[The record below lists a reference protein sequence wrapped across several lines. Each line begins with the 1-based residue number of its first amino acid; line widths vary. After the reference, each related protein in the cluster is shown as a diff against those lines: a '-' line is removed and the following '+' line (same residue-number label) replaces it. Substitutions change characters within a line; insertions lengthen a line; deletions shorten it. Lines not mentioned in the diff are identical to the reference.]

1 MIRPYRKTPVGRLR
15 FSDTEPDFC
24 SMGYRLASLS
34 SGRAVLV
41 DDGHLSGDSARWW
54 DLGGLAGEHL
64 ADPMVAV
71 AEPATLHNLCGS
83 NGVPATEPDGIVLLS
98 GLGPPIPR
106 PRQVFAIGL
115 NFRDHVDEMGRETVG
130 EPVVFTKFPSCL
142 VGPAADVEVVGERTD
157 YEVELVVVV
166 GRRCTGMSP
175 DEVWGSLAGVT
186 IGQDMSDRR
195 LQTAAH
201 PPQFSLGK
209 SHATFGP
216 TGPAVVSIDLLADP
230 DDLVLTCAIDGEV
243 RQDSRTSLMI
253 AGVPDLVSYLSGI
266 CTLYPGDLVFT
277 GTPAGVGD
285 AQGRCLRVGQ
295 TVVSE
300 IEGVGRL
307 ENRCT

>member
-1 MIRPYRKTPVGRLR
+1 
-15 FSDTEPDFC
+15 
-24 SMGYRLASLS
+24 MGYRLASLE

-41 DDGHLSGDSARWW
+41 DGGHLTGDTARWW
-54 DLGGLAGEHL
+54 DLGGMAGERL
-64 ADPMVAV
+64 CDPMLAV
-71 AEPATLHNLCGS
+71 GEPERLHELGGTS
-83 NGVPATEPDGIVLLS
+83 GVPDRDHDGVVPLS

-115 NFRDHVDEMGRETVG
+115 NYRDHVDEMGREAVG

-157 YEVELVVVV
+157 YEVELVAVV
-166 GRRCTGMSP
+166 GRRCSNLRP
-175 DEVWGSLAGVT
+175 DEAWKALAGVT
-186 IGQDMSDRR
+186 VGQDVSDRR
-195 LQTAAH
+195 LQTAAQ

-216 TGPAVVSIDLLADP
+216 TGPAVVSIDLLGDP
-230 DDLVLTCAIDGEV
+230 DDLELTCTVDGEV
-243 RQDSRTSLMI
+243 RQGSRTSLMI

-266 CTLYPGDLVFT
+266 CTLEPGDLLFT

-300 IEGVGRL
+300 IGGVGRL
-307 ENRCT
+307 VNRCV